1 MTINGLNKY
10 PFQQLNTKWWSTYHN
25 YRPYYTNTYNML
37 PGQSLNT
44 VKRHNEDKRDHTEI
58 DGVTAAY
65 RFNQNCRELHNQSG
79 PKQDF
84 YVAH

>member
-1 MTINGLNKY
+1 
-10 PFQQLNTKWWSTYHN
+10 
-25 YRPYYTNTYNML
+25 ML